1 MPCWLSRH
9 LVQQLRSQLASSPL
23 RRTKR
28 STTSV
33 QPGAIPPLMTKVM
46 AWLVSDGRDHP
57 LFPSSAPLFLLSSP
71 LCTKHT
77 PFLLGA
83 SSFPVS
89 RCFAGAK
96 LNQDSNQGEAKSALF
111 CRSASSWWIGKQRL
125 CIPTKPL
132 LCSTVW
138 FCSKNGRLRHC
149 CKAASANWHQ
159 QS

>member
-1 MPCWLSRH
+1 M
-9 LVQQLRSQLASSPL
+9 
-23 RRTKR
+23 
-28 STTSV
+28 TSV

-71 LCTKHT
+71 LSTKHT

-96 LNQDSNQGEAKSALF
+96 LNQDRGEAE
-111 CRSASSWWIGKQRL
+111 
-125 CIPTKPL
+125 CIVL
-132 LCSTVW
+132 SQC
-138 FCSKNGRLRHC
+138 
-149 CKAASANWHQ
+149 
-159 QS
+159 